1 MPRGNKQAMQSFE
14 MSIAPKLEQA
24 EIARMFHSF
33 DQGLVRTKT
42 KLTKLRKIKQS
53 LLEKMFV

>member
-1 MPRGNKQAMQSFE
+1 MQSFE